1 MWVNLRLLHNRIE
14 ADMQSRVILA
24 PVTIGGAL
32 VTVAVVISHILSQPS
47 DASPGSSGAA
57 LAGEFAEPLSP
68 DHALLESSSSLLM
81 TGVIST
87 VPKAKDIPVI
97 PEIPWTVQEL
107 GREFRRAGS
116 QMSCSLL
123 EPGIEIIQP
132 LAEPVTGSERALGRQ
147 IAYAMNIEMDPA
159 AKSTLP
165 RVSRGAIESYLESHQ
180 MTIQAVFYQNA
191 AGELFFGPQVRAGFV
206 AVASP
211 ERTIEPEA
219 MIATAIKELRTLG
232 VFWDQTTE
240 LVPSQARTLILAF
253 RYSLQTEILGTGK
266 SAGNQ
271 EYELIFLHLLKDST
285 ASQPKL
291 AVFAT
296 SNARTELNLLE
307 AADPAKSQQNALIAA
322 RVRFGD
328 FNMMGMYPANPIVTG
343 VFHKAQ
349 LSIPV
354 DSFKALL
361 EGFASGTPRS
371 LTEVLDELHSRG
383 ASGDTSGLFDPTEP
397 SLPLPAVDAAAAKDG
412 ASAPGEPK

>member
-1 MWVNLRLLHNRIE
+1 
-14 ADMQSRVILA
+14 
-24 PVTIGGAL
+24 
-32 VTVAVVISHILSQPS
+32 
-47 DASPGSSGAA
+47 
-57 LAGEFAEPLSP
+57 
-68 DHALLESSSSLLM
+68 
-81 TGVIST
+81 
-87 VPKAKDIPVI
+87 
-97 PEIPWTVQEL
+97 
-107 GREFRRAGS
+107 
-116 QMSCSLL
+116 MSCSLL

-132 LAEPVTGSERALGRQ
+132 LAEPVKGSERALGRQ

-180 MTIQAVFYQNA
+180 MTVQAVFYQNA
-191 AGELFFGPQVRAGFV
+191 EGELFFGPQVRAGFV

-219 MIATAIKELRTLG
+219 MIATAVKELRTLG

-307 AADPAKSQQNALIAA
+307 AADPAKSQQNAVIAA

-371 LTEVLDELHSRG
+371 LTDVLDELHSRG
-383 ASGDTSGLFDPTEP
+383 ASGDTSGLFDPAEP